1 MAHPSTPLA
10 ITHSLFGGPANSPNN
25 TNTSNP
31 SHAPSAPS
39 LTPSTSHAPTPISA
53 MSAVS
58 SNNTFVMPNSP
69 MKSRPMM
76 DGYRPKVTRTLGQ
89 RPACLVNAS
98 VTYCGN
104 NQIYAFGGFDQ
115 YTDEVYNHVLKLDLV
130 SHQWSLVDNYGDIPG
145 VRMGHTAT
153 LYQGDKL
160 LVFGGENEHRT
171 YLSDLIVFDLKTAH
185 WTQPQVS
192 GPVPKGR
199 ARHAAVLHEDKLFIV
214 GGITGHESYVSEDIC
229 YLDLKTYTW
238 SRSWRFVPRFDHSA
252 YIWGDRVWVFGGLSR
267 DMDKIGDLWW
277 LDLKGSPDFE
287 SPPQIGSAAPDRQT
301 ISSRPGDSP
310 RPPYAMGSAP
320 QIGASG
326 FAANIRTAQVNT
338 PSFHLKRQVPMAP
351 GPISVLRFV
360 SGGNIPSQGS
370 GIHFHIYSSGT
381 LLDFVTPVATIT
393 SKECSLSALDLA
405 TLRWQKLAEGREI
418 FKSGYQWHYC
428 TMNEDGTKAWL
439 LGCPTDAVN
448 DMGPNGFEEY
458 LSDIMEIDLRRY
470 GFLGNNANAEPRTEF
485 ARPTSHARVQDQ
497 PSKGLGHDLAKLFNH
512 PPETGSGTDFT
523 ITALAGD
530 DFDEDD
536 MMGSSLIRA
545 GESPMDQNWLTPD
558 APTSA
563 PIHVHKLILQARWP
577 HFARLYNAQMAEFHT
592 KKMHIPEPYT
602 VVKAFL
608 YYLYTDSI
616 HANDGV
622 TDLSDV
628 AGLLVMS
635 NIYNIPHLRLLC
647 VNRLSKELDV
657 EHACIIWYCAGLA
670 SEDWLRKRAAQFCLT
685 HWGRI
690 VRTQG
695 FLRLPRSALVE
706 LSQEI
711 DMEGRVVGGEE
722 LEYVDNCHGRF
733 DTSCVSRKDSI
744 SSDHTQALPS
754 DVEDSEGMDLA

>member
-1 MAHPSTPLA
+1 MAQPSTPSA
-10 ITHSLFGGPANSPNN
+10 FAQSLFGGPANS
-25 TNTSNP
+25 SNP
-31 SHAPSAPS
+31 PHVPSAPS
-39 LTPSTSHAPTPISA
+39 HTPSASNAPTPVSA
-53 MSAVS
+53 MSAGS
-58 SNNTFVMPNSP
+58 SSNTFVMPNSP

-171 YLSDLIVFDLKTAH
+171 YLSDLIVFDLKSAH

-192 GPVPKGR
+192 GPIPKGR

-267 DMDKIGDLWW
+267 DMDKTGDLWW

-287 SPPQIGSAAPDRQT
+287 SPPQMGSVGGSADRQALT
-301 ISSRPGDSP
+301 TRPGESP
-310 RPPYAMGSAP
+310 RPQYALTSAP
-320 QIGASG
+320 PMGASG

-351 GPISVLRFV
+351 GAISVLRFV
-360 SGGNIPSQGS
+360 SGGNVPSQGS
-370 GIHFHIYSSGT
+370 GVHFHIYSSGT

-393 SKECSLSALDLA
+393 SKDCSLSALDLN

-470 GFLGNNANAEPRTEF
+470 GFLGNNATPEPRTEY
-485 ARPTSHARVQDQ
+485 ARPTAHARVQDQ
-497 PSKGLGHDLAKLFNH
+497 PSKGLGHDLAKLFNQ
-512 PPETGSGTDFT
+512 PPESGSGTDFV

-530 DFDEDD
+530 YDEDD

-616 HANDGV
+616 HADDGV

-657 EHACIIWYCAGLA
+657 EHACIIWYCAGMA

-711 DMEGRVVGGEE
+711 DMEGRVIGGEE
-722 LEYVDNCHGRF
+722 LEYVDNCRGRF
-733 DTSCVSRKDSI
+733 DASGASRKDSI